1 MTVKLVESVDNSP
14 RNVIDKLEA
23 QVNAHEL
30 VAEAD
35 GGGPS
40 TSRQSVTGKE
50 TPKVA
55 KLAKADTSVRTPKVA
70 TTGPPKVIRPAKKV
84 KSVVRNTA
92 PETAVTTAPEVKEVT
107 KTPSKKAS
115 CFFFNFCIKLQMFR
129 CCVLSPIDVIYCPN
143 YCCTFW

>member
-1 MTVKLVESVDNSP
+1 MESVDNSS

-23 QVNAHEL
+23 RAKSQAAA
-30 VAEAD
+30 AEAD
-35 GGGPS
+35 GSEPS

-70 TTGPPKVIRPAKKV
+70 TTGPPKVIRPARKV

-92 PETAVTTAPEVKEVT
+92 PETAVTTAPEVKEGT

-115 CFFFNFCIKLQMFR
+115 CFFF
-129 CCVLSPIDVIYCPN
+129 
-143 YCCTFW
+143 

>member
-1 MTVKLVESVDNSP
+1 MTVKLAESVDNSP

-40 TSRQSVTGKE
+40 TSRQSVAAKE

-55 KLAKADTSVRTPKVA
+55 KADTSTRTPKVA
-70 TTGPPKVIRPAKKV
+70 TKPKVIRPAKKV
-84 KSVVRNTA
+84 KSVVTNI
-92 PETAVTTAPEVKEVT
+92 ETAVTTAPEVKKVT
-107 KTPSKKAS
+107 NTPNKKAS
-115 CFFFNFCIKLQMFR
+115 CFFLLFCNRETVLIIVINFGDAF
-129 CCVLSPIDVIYCPN
+129 
-143 YCCTFW
+143 